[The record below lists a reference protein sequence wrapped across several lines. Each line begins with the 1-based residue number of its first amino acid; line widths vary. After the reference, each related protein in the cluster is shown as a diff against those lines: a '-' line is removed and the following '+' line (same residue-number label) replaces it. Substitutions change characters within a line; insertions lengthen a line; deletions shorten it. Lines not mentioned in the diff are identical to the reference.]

1 MLRANLRAS
10 ASRGRVGGRG
20 HGHAATRA
28 SRQHVDGRV
37 GARLSQPPSTRNS
50 RQQPNIEEMSV
61 DDVLF
66 HGLRLVGFGGERQ
79 NVRRTLNI
87 ARFTSHYGPEPD
99 TTRDILRDL
108 KRDFPTIIFKDAM
121 MTFNWA
127 KRCEVTRL
135 SPRIYFALTF
145 AHNHK
150 QDDVEHVLAGS
161 GVT

>member
-10 ASRGRVGGRG
+10 RLGGRG
-20 HGHAATRA
+20 HGHAAARA

-37 GARLSQPPSTRNS
+37 GARRHSQPHPNS
-50 RQQPNIEEMSV
+50 CLRQQPKIEDMSV

-79 NVRRTLNI
+79 NVRRSLNI

-127 KRCEVTRL
+127 KRCEVTL
-135 SPRIYFALTF
+135 FLPRI
-145 AHNHK
+145 
-150 QDDVEHVLAGS
+150 VLCTDLC
-161 GVT
+161 VQPQTRRC